1 MKSPALIVEPG
12 LPGAGRGVAAD
23 LTILVSA
30 TRAKVDVALSTEV
43 LSVAATLPAVSV
55 PVTLAVLVN
64 EPESTSA
71 WVSV

>member
-43 LSVAATLPAVSV
+43 LSVAATSVSY
-55 PVTLAVLVN
+55 THLH
-64 EPESTSA
+64 TD
-71 WVSV
+71 